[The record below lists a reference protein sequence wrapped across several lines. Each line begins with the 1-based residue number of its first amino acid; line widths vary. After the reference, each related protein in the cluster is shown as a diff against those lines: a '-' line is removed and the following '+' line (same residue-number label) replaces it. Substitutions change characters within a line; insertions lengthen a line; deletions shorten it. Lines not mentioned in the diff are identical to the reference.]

1 MIEDKNPKFFYV
13 YIIVI
18 ASFLT
23 VAFSGGTWLN
33 FGVFFT
39 PLLTEFGWT
48 RAMTSS
54 AHSLCAV
61 VFGLLGIVAG
71 RLSDRFGPKVVLTAG
86 GFLMGAGYILM
97 SQTSTIWQLY
107 LFYGVMVGI
116 GLSPTFVVPMSTT
129 ARWFV
134 KRRGMVTGIVLAGAG
149 LLNTISPPVASWS
162 ISSYGWRTSY
172 IILGIVTLVFLIGSA
187 LLMKYD
193 PSKMGLLPYG
203 ASEAKEG
210 SSTSGAKGFSLGQA
224 IQTRQFWMLFVVFLC
239 FGLYLQIII
248 VHIVP
253 HAIDLGVSPAIAAGI
268 LAAYGG
274 MSTGG
279 MLVGGSISDKIGIKR
294 TLIAV
299 LVLALVASLLL
310 LVAKSSWMLYLF
322 AVIYGFAQGGSLV
335 LAPLIVA
342 ELFGL
347 SSHGAVLGSI
357 IFAATIAGSVG
368 AYLAGYIFDITSSYQ
383 IVWPICSVLT
393 VVGIILTSL
402 LKPPAGKEGKN
413 DPGRSP

>member
-1 MIEDKNPKFFYV
+1 MIEDKKPKFFYG

-39 PLLTEFGWT
+39 PLSTEFGWT

-54 AHSLCAV
+54 AHSLTVV

-71 RLSDRFGPKVVLTAG
+71 RLGDRFGPKVVLTAG

-97 SQTSTIWQLY
+97 SQTNSIWQLY

-116 GLSPTFVVPMSTT
+116 GLSPTFVIPMSTT

-149 LLNTISPPVASWS
+149 LLKTTSPPVVSWL
-162 ISSYGWRTSY
+162 ISSYGWRISY

-187 LLMKYD
+187 LFMKRD

-203 ASEAKEG
+203 TSEVKEG
-210 SSTSGAKGFSLGQA
+210 SSRSGAKGFSLGQA
-224 IQTRQFWMLFVVFLC
+224 IQTRQFWMLFVVLLG
-239 FGLYLQIII
+239 FGLYLQIIM

-274 MSTGG
+274 VNTGG
-279 MLVGGSISDKIGIKR
+279 MLVGGSISDKIGTKL
-294 TLIAV
+294 TLIT
-299 LVLALVASLLL
+299 LLALTLVASLLL
-310 LVAKSSWMLYLF
+310 LVAESSWMLYLF
-322 AVIYGFAQGGSLV
+322 AVIYGFAQGGLLV
-335 LAPLIVA
+335 LASLIVA

-347 SSHGAVLGSI
+347 SSHGAILGSVF
-357 IFAATIAGSVG
+357 FAITIGGSVG
-368 AYLAGYIFDITSSYQ
+368 AYLAGYIFDVTGSYQ
-383 IVWPICSVLT
+383 LAWPICSMLT
-393 VVGIILTSL
+393 VVGIISALL
-402 LKPPAGKEGKN
+402 LKTPAVKEEGK
-413 DPGRSP
+413 

>member
-1 MIEDKNPKFFYV
+1 MIEDKKPKFFYG

-39 PLLTEFGWT
+39 PLSTEFGWT

-54 AHSLCAV
+54 AHSVTVV

-71 RLSDRFGPKVVLTAG
+71 RLGDRFGPKVVLIAG

-97 SQTSTIWQLY
+97 SQTNAIWQLY

-116 GLSPTFVVPMSTT
+116 GLSPTFVIPMSTT

-149 LLNTISPPVASWS
+149 LLKTTSPPVVSWL
-162 ISSYGWRTSY
+162 ISSYGWRISY
-172 IILGIVTLVFLIGSA
+172 IIFGIVTLVFLIGSA
-187 LLMKYD
+187 LLMKRD
-193 PSKMGLLPYG
+193 PSKVGLLPYG
-203 ASEAKEG
+203 TSEVKEG
-210 SSTSGAKGFSLGQA
+210 SPTSGDKGFSLGQA
-224 IQTRQFWMLFVVFLC
+224 VRTRQFWILFVVLLG
-239 FGLYLQIII
+239 FGLYLQIIM

-279 MLVGGSISDKIGIKR
+279 MLVGGSISDKIGTKL
-294 TLIAV
+294 TLITLLA
-299 LVLALVASLLL
+299 LALVASLLL

-322 AVIYGFAQGGSLV
+322 AVIYGFAQGGLLV
-335 LAPLIVA
+335 LASLIVA

-347 SSHGAVLGSI
+347 SSHGAILGSV
-357 IFAATIAGSVG
+357 FLAQTIGGSVG
-368 AYLAGYIFDITSSYQ
+368 AYLAGYIFDVTGNYQ
-383 IVWPICSVLT
+383 LAWPICSVLT
-393 VVGIILTSL
+393 VVGLISALL
-402 LKPPAGKEGKN
+402 LKPPAVKE
-413 DPGRSP
+413 